1 MKKILRRLKKI
12 QWRLTFTYMAATLV
26 MLFLVELL
34 VLVSNNRN
42 AFSNPFFINS
52 IARSLAESSRN
63 LGAALDSPYDFEAIH
78 DWVQSNKPLTRAQ
91 PPPEMPTNPR
101 PAQTDLSIRINLF
114 QSKPVPYSQDQSRL
128 VVSDPQGWILAA
140 DNEQEFP
147 PGDNL
152 LDYLDQSER
161 DNLDEIMQG
170 VMTSLVYSTNSS
182 QYASFSFPVYR
193 AGQMQAIIFMR
204 IVAPTMKEEFLAAF
218 EGFLPDLPVFLFT
231 SILVGFVF
239 GSLLASGFTRRIQNL
254 IEFTSRWGRGDFS
267 RIDNIREGDEIGEL
281 SLALN
286 QMVARLAELIEG
298 EKQLAVLEE
307 RNRFARD
314 LHDSVKQQ
322 IFSISMNLGAIKTI
336 MQTNPKKAADQLD
349 ITADIAK
356 QARNEL
362 SALIYTLMPAQ
373 LEQQA
378 LELALQEYIH
388 VWEKNSGISVVYRSL
403 GSKKEIDQET
413 EQSIFRIVQEALAN
427 ISRHSK
433 ATATSVMLEYA
444 AEFLK
449 LQVSDNGIG
458 YDPHTVKKGLGLR
471 SISERVAENGGEM
484 EVDSGE
490 SGTTITL
497 RFPYKSSHA
506 GGGDEK
512 SS

>member
-1 MKKILRRLKKI
+1 MKEFFRRFKKI

-34 VLVSNNRN
+34 VLISNNRDS
-42 AFSNPFFINS
+42 FSNPFFINS

-63 LGAALDSPYDFEAIH
+63 LGAALDSPYDLEAIR

-91 PPPEMPTNPR
+91 PPPQISANPR
-101 PAQTDLSIRINLF
+101 PEQTDLSIRINLF
-114 QSKPVPYSQDQSRL
+114 QSKPVPYSQEKSRL

-140 DNEQEFP
+140 DGGMEFP
-147 PGDNL
+147 SGENL
-152 LDYLDQSER
+152 LDYLDQSESE
-161 DNLDEIMQG
+161 NLREIIQG
-170 VMTSLVYSTNSS
+170 TTTSLVYSTDSG

-193 AGQMQAIIFMR
+193 AGQMRAIIFMR
-204 IVAPTMKEEFLAAF
+204 IVAPTLEEEFLAAF

-231 SILVGFVF
+231 SIVVGFVF
-239 GSLLASGFTRRIQNL
+239 GSLLASSFTSRIKNL

-281 SLALN
+281 SLAMN
-286 QMVARLAELIEG
+286 QMVARLAELIES

-322 IFSISMNLGAIKTI
+322 IFSISMNLGAIKTF
-336 MQTNPKKAADQLD
+336 MRTNPKKAADQLE
-349 ITADIAK
+349 ITADIVK

-373 LEQQA
+373 LEQQV
-378 LELALQEYIH
+378 LEMALQEYIH
-388 VWEKNSGISVVYRSL
+388 VWEKNSGISVVYRTQ
-403 GSKKEIDQET
+403 GRKKELAQET
-413 EQSIFRIVQEALAN
+413 EQSIFRIIQEALAN
-427 ISRHSK
+427 IARHSK

-444 AEFLK
+444 TEFLK

-458 YDPHTVKKGLGLR
+458 YDPDTVKKGLGLR
-471 SISERVAENGGEM
+471 SMSERVAENGGEM
-484 EVDSGE
+484 EVDSSR

-497 RFPYKSSHA
+497 KFPYEKSNA

-512 SS
+512 SC